1 MALQNPI
8 SEETASISTLHGFNP
23 TTFSAVIRWYSI
35 ADEVEKQ
42 HHKSNR
48 HGGKK
53 MWFMIFEQNNK
64 RIEKM

>member
-53 MWFMIFEQNNK
+53 CGL
-64 RIEKM
+64 